1 MGGVLWRAGGRYA
14 APFPVG
20 QQVGAMERGPVPDEC
35 QRPGFKGSR
44 KDGPVDG
51 DGRAPSGVEG
61 VEVGDRMISL
71 VPVHVDHHTVE
82 RAYPRPDMTVAFG
95 SGDRGQLAEL
105 TSMSRVD
112 GDLRCLSSA
121 TWLSCGPG

>member
-1 MGGVLWRAGGRYA
+1 MAAVLWRAGARYA
-14 APFPVG
+14 APFLVG

-35 QRPGFKGSR
+35 QRPGFQSSGY
-44 KDGPVDG
+44 DGPVDG

-82 RAYPRPDMTVAFG
+82 SAYPRHDMTVAFG
-95 SGDRGQLAEL
+95 SGERGQLA
-105 TSMSRVD
+105 S
-112 GDLRCLSSA
+112 
-121 TWLSCGPG
+121 